1 MKNEIVKTQGMSK
14 GYKIGDINVRY
25 ILTISEIKNKSEFVL
40 FNAEFTNKCHM
51 SAIIQ
56 PISLLVRNLAKYR
69 NKSTIYAHVTCGK
82 DTVFEFMGR
91 MDDDYYQSS
100 FRNWTGGKYIG

>member
-1 MKNEIVKTQGMSK
+1 MKNEIVKTQVMSK

-25 ILTISEIKNKSEFVL
+25 ILTISELKGTREFVL

-69 NKSTIYAHVTCGK
+69 NKSTIYAHVMSGK
-82 DTVFEFMGR
+82 DTIFEFAGR
-91 MDDDYYQSS
+91 MDDGYYQSS
-100 FRNWTGGKYIG
+100 FRNWTGGNFIG